1 MGAPRAQIITEARAS
16 GAPVITRSLKFD
28 NCAPQSGYTENPY
41 QHLQKRNPRYGND
54 RSFTYSCWFK
64 RAQIYG
70 QNSNS
75 GLSKQYL
82 IGSQGDTSGSFI
94 RFNNDNGADTLRI
107 LGPNTDLI
115 TEANFR
121 DTLGWYHVVVA
132 VDTIVRVFVILTTHS
147 LAVAMECLCS
157 ALSGN
162 DTTRHDHTSSYP
174 NNTLILVSLR
184 VFLTKAVSLFFQL
197 QG

>member
-1 MGAPRAQIITEARAS
+1 MGAPRAQVITEARAS

-64 RAQIYG
+64 RDQIYG
-70 QNSNS
+70 QESSS
-75 GLSKQYL
+75 GGSGGQSKQYL
-82 IGSQGDTSGSFI
+82 IASEGDTSVSFV

-107 LGPNTDLI
+107 LGPNSDLI

-121 DTLGWYHVVVA
+121 DTIG
-132 VDTIVRVFVILTTHS
+132 RFFS
-147 LAVAMECLCS
+147 LW
-157 ALSGN
+157 
-162 DTTRHDHTSSYP
+162 
-174 NNTLILVSLR
+174 
-184 VFLTKAVSLFFQL
+184 
-197 QG
+197 

>member
-1 MGAPRAQIITEARAS
+1 MGAPRAQVITEARAS

-28 NCAPQSGYTENPY
+28 NLPPQSGYVENPY
-41 QHLQKRNPRYGND
+41 QHLYKRMPRYGND
-54 RSFTYSCWFK
+54 RCWTYSCWFK

-107 LGPNTDLI
+107 LGPNSDLI

-121 DTLGWYHVVVA
+121 DTIGWYHVVVA
-132 VDTIVRVFVILTTHS
+132 VDTTQATAANRVKLYVNGVQFS
-147 LAVAMECLCS
+147 DWWS
-157 ALSGN
+157 SGN
-162 DTTRHDHTSSYP
+162 TFPPQNQDYTFSDEVNHLYIGYSTSDGPSH
-174 NNTLILVSLR
+174 NTFR
-184 VFLTKAVSLFFQL
+184 
-197 QG
+197 GG